1 MPHTPIQ
8 VVLWDIDGTLLDFAP
23 AERIALE
30 TCFDRFGLGPLS
42 PERLA
47 RYSAV
52 TGRRSNQLS
61 HRAVYTFKTTH

>member
-30 TCFDRFGLGPLS
+30 DRKS
-42 PERLA
+42 
-47 RYSAV
+47 V
-52 TGRRSNQLS
+52 
-61 HRAVYTFKTTH
+61 V